1 MTNMVLLPYRE
12 ADYPEAKFSE
22 TMPSLG
28 NQIHAQIQKKSSTA
42 QKKTANI

>member
-1 MTNMVLLPYRE
+1 MTNMVLLLYRE

-28 NQIHAQIQKKSSTA
+28 NQIHAQIQKKIKNGTD
-42 QKKTANI
+42 KTANI